1 MPMTKRTLS
10 LCLLLAA
17 VALLF
22 VAAPSVRAEDR
33 YFDTAAAEHKDV
45 RLVVFH
51 PTANRIK
58 DVIALRAEKLIDI
71 PDLTVIGVYHKKED
85 IDIAAS
91 KALAQGR
98 DRDWIRFHEVR
109 TEIPAGDVYKPNA
122 LNAEIERIFRLSDGM
137 IFTGGPDI
145 PPSMYG
151 NKTSLLSV
159 IEDPD
164 RHVLEL
170 AALFQLL
177 GGSQDEAFTPLLA
190 SRPGYPILAICLGAQ
205 SLNVAAGGTLVQD
218 IWNDVYGKSNVEDI
232 LPLGLPNWHNNPYNK
247 LYPRS
252 GLAVNT
258 LQPIALTAAG
268 KFVREMGFAADT
280 RPHVLSSHHQA
291 MGKLG
296 KDLTVEATSLDGK
309 VVEALAHAKFRNVLA
324 VQFHPESM
332 NLWDAALPFKI
343 SPDETNPPSWRAFIE
358 SHPPSMEFHK
368 KLWGWFAGKLR
379 QPLATGH

>member
-1 MPMTKRTLS
+1 MPMTKRTLTI
-10 LCLLLAA
+10 CLLLAA
-17 VALLF
+17 IALLF
-22 VAAPSVRAEDR
+22 VSAPPVRAEDR
-33 YFDTAAAEHKDV
+33 YFDAASPEHKDI

-51 PTANRIK
+51 PTPNRIK

-71 PDLTVIGVYHKKED
+71 PDLMVIGVYHKKED

-109 TEIPAGDVYKPNA
+109 TEIPPGDVFKPNA
-122 LNAEIERIFRLSDGM
+122 LSAEVERIFRLSDGM

-159 IEDPD
+159 IEDPA

-177 GGSQDEAFTPLLA
+177 GGSQDEGFKPLLA

-232 LPLGLPNWHNNPYNK
+232 LTLGLPNWHNNPYNK

-258 LQPIALTAAG
+258 LQPIALAASG
-268 KFVREMGFAADT
+268 KFVREMGFAAGA

-309 VVEALAHAKFRNVLA
+309 VVEALAHAKFPNVLA

-332 NLWDAALPFKI
+332 NLWDAALPYKL
-343 SPDETNPPSWRAFIE
+343 SPDEANPPFWRGFIE

-368 KLWGWFAGKLR
+368 KLWGWFAEKLAKR
-379 QPLATGH
+379 RP